1 MRRGTWMMSLAL
13 ISLGCVAGPGL
24 PAMAVDSR
32 PGGSLCVID
41 TDCEDNKC
49 RSFPDGKKYCVG
61 RGKTCATA
69 GGEGASAGRTVKVG
83 SQCFQCAQGLGWK
96 ACADQ
101 GGEAPAGGR
110 TMPNR

>member
-1 MRRGTWMMSLAL
+1 MRRRIWIMSLAL
-13 ISLGCVAGPGL
+13 ASLGYVASPGR

-69 GGEGASAGRTVKVG
+69 GGEGASAGKSVKVG
-83 SQCFQCAQGLGWK
+83 SQCFQCAQGLGWR
-96 ACADQ
+96 ACAAQ
-101 GGEAPAGGR
+101 GEASPGGR
-110 TMPNR
+110 VAPNR